1 MQAEVPQ
8 PSLHAEVP
16 QPFRGALRGM
26 TLAVTATDA
35 TLGTERVERLAKAEV
50 SAADLGPGGVCQQ
63 RVGDDPVGVVGESSH
78 AG

>member
-1 MQAEVPQ
+1 
-8 PSLHAEVP
+8 
-16 QPFRGALRGM
+16 M

-50 SAADLGPGGVCQQ
+50 SAADLRPRGVCQQ